1 MCLELLHLS
10 PSQPENE
17 ANPWGGAEPRAAQG
31 NGARVNGL
39 RQLKIYLMSGL
50 PIMEVNEFLFYLSQF
65 ELGFLV
71 RANKIV

>member
-1 MCLELLHLS
+1 MGRCRAES
-10 PSQPENE
+10 
-17 ANPWGGAEPRAAQG
+17 GAG

-71 RANKIV
+71 LAIKIV